1 MRRRTILTAL
11 AVALA
16 PAAGTLLAPT
26 DAVPAPEPID
36 LHETF
41 AARYAATR
49 AAMDAAG
56 PPYEGRDGQFLLF
69 EPPGG
74 PHRGRVAEVFGDLGT
89 ARRIAVL
96 VPGAGNRA
104 DNYWRGVASR
114 PYRSP
119 SRQGR
124 DLHDATGGATA
135 VVVWLG
141 YDTPAGIDVSAFRE
155 DLARAGAAALE
166 RFVRALTTAC
176 PQATV
181 ALLGHSYGGTVIGLA
196 ARNLPPAVTDLV
208 VFGCPGTGAATV
220 RGLGTTARVWA
231 ALSPHDP
238 MRFVPGVR
246 IGGLGHGR
254 QPAGPAF
261 GARVIPA
268 ETVLDHDRYLTPGT
282 DAQQAVARVAAH
294 GDQR

>member
-1 MRRRTILTAL
+1 MRRRAVLTAL
-11 AVALA
+11 TVALV
-16 PAAGTLLAPT
+16 PAAGTLLAPA
-26 DAVPAPEPID
+26 DAVPPAERID
-36 LHETF
+36 E
-41 AARYAATR
+41 RSYAANR

-56 PPYEGRDGQFLLF
+56 PPYAGRDGQFLLF
-69 EPPGG
+69 DPRG
-74 PHRGRVAEVFGDLGT
+74 RGRVAEVFGDLDS

-104 DNYWRGVASR
+104 DNFWRGPGGTESR

-119 SRQGR
+119 SRQGS
-124 DLHDATGGATA
+124 DLHKAAGTA
-135 VVVWLG
+135 VVAWLG
-141 YDTPAGIDVSAFRE
+141 YDTPQGIDVSAFRE

-166 RFVRALTTAC
+166 RFVTALGQQC

-196 ARNLPPAVTDLV
+196 ARNLPPTVTDLV
-208 VFGCPGTGAATV
+208 VFGCPGMGAATV

-238 MRFVPGVR
+238 MRFVPGIRV
-246 IGGLGHGR
+246 GGLGHGR
-254 QPAGPAF
+254 RPVDPAF
-261 GARVIPA
+261 GARLIPA
-268 ETVLDHDRYLTPGT
+268 ATVRDHDHYLAPGT
-282 DAQQAVARVAAH
+282 DTQEAVARVVAN